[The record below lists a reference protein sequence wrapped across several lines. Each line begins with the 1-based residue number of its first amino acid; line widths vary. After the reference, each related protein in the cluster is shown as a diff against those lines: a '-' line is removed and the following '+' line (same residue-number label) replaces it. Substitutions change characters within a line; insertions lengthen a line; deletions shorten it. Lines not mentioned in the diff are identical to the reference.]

1 MDGGRCP
8 PLPSKKKKKFVCIF
22 CMFLNDTERRDKGK
36 NKLTLNSCIVHDLV
50 IDTLVVVSK
59 HLVGNTK
66 TLKKKKN

>member
-1 MDGGRCP
+1 
-8 PLPSKKKKKFVCIF
+8 
-22 CMFLNDTERRDKGK
+22 MFLNDTERRDKGK